1 MKCRSILHLIEGFR
15 IGGAEVNLLEQI
27 KQLTLMGYDQ
37 AVCSFDDVGALK
49 AEYQRLGIPLYIIQR
64 RHRFDPAVFIKLY
77 RLIRKEKFSIIQTV
91 LFYPDV
97 VGVLTGLA
105 VGVGTRIS
113 VETASHYNEFF
124 SPVYRRLMYRTAM
137 KHVTKIIAV
146 SDEVKKSIVQ
156 RERIQSSRITVIPNA
171 VDLKLFDAVTLGA
184 EKKKKELGIVNSY
197 PVLGVVAR
205 LTPVKGH
212 SVLIRGVSKLVKK
225 YPKIHCLFIGDGELE
240 PDLKKQINDAGLKR
254 NFSFLGF
261 RQDVSTL
268 LSTLDIFVLPSLTEG
283 MPNVILEAMACSVP
297 IIATHVGGIPE
308 VVKDGWN
315 GLLIPPEDPENLAL
329 SILRLFKDRTLR
341 IQMGRNGRKHVQEKY
356 SLDIQIQRFIQIYE
370 ECRH

>member
-1 MKCRSILHLIEGFR
+1 
-15 IGGAEVNLLEQI
+15 
-27 KQLTLMGYDQ
+27 
-37 AVCSFDDVGALK
+37 
-49 AEYQRLGIPLYIIQR
+49 
-64 RHRFDPAVFIKLY
+64 
-77 RLIRKEKFSIIQTV
+77 
-91 LFYPDV
+91 
-97 VGVLTGLA
+97 
-105 VGVGTRIS
+105 
-113 VETASHYNEFF
+113 
-124 SPVYRRLMYRTAM
+124 
-137 KHVTKIIAV
+137 
-146 SDEVKKSIVQ
+146 
-156 RERIQSSRITVIPNA
+156 VIPNA

-184 EKKKKELGIVNSY
+184 EKKKKELGIVDSY

-212 SVLIRGVSKLVKK
+212 SVLIGGVSKLVKK
-225 YPKIHCLFIGDGELE
+225 YPKLHCLFIGDGESK
-240 PDLKKQINDAGLKR
+240 PDLEKQINDAGLVR

-261 RQDVSTL
+261 RQDVSKL

-315 GLLIPPEDPENLAL
+315 GLLIPPEDPETLAS
-329 SILRLFKDRTLR
+329 SILKLLKDRTLR

-356 SLDIQIQRFIQIYE
+356 SLDMQIQRFIQIYE